1 MASKR
6 LLLLHR
12 LQKLGIVGLS
22 NWGLRKA
29 QAKSR
34 IPKFKVYRYG
44 LLAVLT
50 ALCCVVAVPMVGRT
64 ATPRVAA
71 NPFISLPNAQS
82 LPLSSTLLASVAD
95 STAQPL
101 PNLAKNPGSLDE
113 QAKTLYLAGR
123 FSEAVT
129 VLQQLLQEYQTNGD
143 LLGQAVVQSNLAL
156 NYQQLGR
163 TQEATQ
169 AITAALKGVE
179 KTQNSSERS
188 AVWAQSL
195 DVQANLQL
203 AKGEAEQAV
212 ATWEQA
218 AALYSQLGDTNRATL
233 TRVNQA
239 QALQALGLYRRSVS
253 TLTTLKQSL
262 HNQPDSLTKASNLL
276 SLGEALRVIGNL
288 EEAEVN
294 LKESLK
300 IAQNLKSSDAIGAA
314 YLSLGNLARTEA
326 DQKTAQAQPREAQKK
341 WQAALDLYQQ
351 ASVTP
356 TTSQTQLQAQLN
368 RLRLLIEMK
377 KWQEAQALYPQLQG
391 QIANLPL
398 GRPSIYAQVNLAR
411 SMMKLRT
418 RDEKPSSTPETGA
431 PQEIAQILAVAYQ
444 QAEQL
449 SDGRSQAVVLSDLGH
464 LYELQNQWTDAEQLT
479 QRALVLSQ
487 QSVNASDIDYEFSW
501 QLGRIFKA
509 QGKYQQA
516 IAAYDEAFER
526 SRSLRG
532 DLVATNPDVQFSFR
546 DSVEPVYR
554 QFVDLLLTPPSR
566 EAEPPQQNLQKARE
580 VLEALQ
586 VAQLQNFLQQACEEK
601 RLEIDRIIDQ
611 KDSQT
616 AVIYPI
622 ILDNRLEVMVKL
634 PKEEQ
639 LYRSST
645 EISRDSVAKTLKQFR
660 NTLETESPFAQPVQ
674 KAGKTVYDWL
684 IAPFSDRLEAGGIK
698 TLIFVLDGSLRT
710 IPMAALYDGE
720 RYLVEK
726 YAVSLVLGLEVRD
739 PEPLQRQN
747 IKVLAAG
754 LTDPPK
760 KFENTYSKLQN
771 VKRELDAINEA
782 KVPVKFI
789 LDQAF
794 TGENFQ
800 QAMTSNNYQ
809 VVHLATHGQF
819 GATRERTYLLV
830 ADGAIYVDQL
840 SELFRTRGQS
850 REDAVELLVL
860 SACKTASGNDRA
872 VLGIAGTAVQAGA
885 RSVIAGLWSLADDS
899 SVLFSQELYK
909 YLGEPGISR
918 AEALRRTQVAFLKDQ
933 NKYQHPRFWAPYV
946 LVGSW
951 L

>member
-6 LLLLHR
+6 LVLLHR
-12 LQKLGIVGLS
+12 LQKLGIVGLD
-22 NWGLRKA
+22 NWGLTKA

-34 IPKFKVYRYG
+34 LPKFKSYRYG

-64 ATPRVAA
+64 ATPTVAA
-71 NPFISLPNAQS
+71 NPSISVVKTQS
-82 LPLSSTLLASVAD
+82 LPLSSTFLASVAD
-95 STAQPL
+95 STAQSL
-101 PNLAKNPGSLDE
+101 PNMAKNAQTLDE

-123 FSEAVT
+123 FSEAVA

-143 LLGQAVVQSNLAL
+143 LLGEAVVQSNLAL
-156 NYQQLGR
+156 NYQQLGL

-169 AITAALKGVE
+169 VIAAALNRIE
-179 KTQNSSERS
+179 KVPNSSERL

-203 AKGEAEQAV
+203 GKGEAEQAV

-233 TRVNQA
+233 TRINQA

-253 TLTTLKQSL
+253 TLQTLKQSL
-262 HNQPDSLTKASNLL
+262 DKQPDSLTKASNLL
-276 SLGEALRVIGNL
+276 NLGEALRVIGNL
-288 EEAEVN
+288 EVAKAN
-294 LKESLK
+294 LEESLK
-300 IAQNLKSSDAIGAA
+300 IAENLKSADAIGAA

-326 DQKTAQAQPREAQKK
+326 DQKTAQAQTKEAQKQ
-341 WQAALDLYQQ
+341 WQAALDFYQK

-356 TTSQTQLQAQLN
+356 TSSQTQIQAQLN
-368 RLRLLIEMK
+368 HLSLLIEMK

-391 QIANLPL
+391 QIANLPV

-411 SMMKLRT
+411 SMMKLSR
-418 RDEKPSSTPETGA
+418 RGEQPSSTETA
-431 PQEIAQILAVAYQ
+431 PQEIAQILAVAYK

-449 SDGRSQAVVLSDLGH
+449 NDGRSQAVVLSDLGH
-464 LYELQNQWTDAEQLT
+464 LYELQNQWTEAEQLT

-509 QGKYQQA
+509 QGKYPEA

-526 SRSLRG
+526 SRSLRS

-554 QFVDLLLTPPSR
+554 QFVDLLLTPLSR

-586 VAQLQNFLQQACEEK
+586 IAQLQNFLQQACEEK

-634 PKEEQ
+634 PKENQ

-645 EISRDSVAKTLKQFR
+645 EISRDSVAKTLKQFKT
-660 NTLETESPFAQPVQ
+660 TLETESPFDQPVK

-684 IAPFSDRLEAGGIK
+684 IAPFSDRLEASNIK

-726 YAVSLVLGLEVRD
+726 YAVSLALGLEVRD
-739 PEPLQRQN
+739 PEPLLRQN
-747 IKVLAAG
+747 MKVLAAG

-760 KFENTYSKLQN
+760 KFENTYSKLKN
-771 VKRELDAINEA
+771 VKLELDAIKETN
-782 KVPVKFI
+782 VPVKFI

-794 TGENFQ
+794 TQSNFQ
-800 QAMTSNNYQ
+800 QAMNSNSYQ

-840 SELFRTRGQS
+840 SELFRTRGQR

-899 SVLFSQELYK
+899 SVLFAQELYK

-918 AEALRRTQVAFLKDQ
+918 AEALRRTQVAFLKDPK
-933 NKYQHPRFWAPYV
+933 KYQHPRFWAPYV

>member
-6 LLLLHR
+6 FVLLHR
-12 LQKLGIVGLS
+12 LQKLGIVGLG
-22 NWGLRKA
+22 NWGLRKTP
-29 QAKSR
+29 AKSR
-34 IPKFKVYRYG
+34 LPKFKGYRYG

-50 ALCCVVAVPMVGRT
+50 ALCCVVALPMVGKT
-64 ATPRVAA
+64 ATSRVVA
-71 NPFISLPNAQS
+71 NPSISVVKTHS
-82 LPLSSTLLASVAD
+82 LPLPSTLLATIAD

-101 PNLAKNPGSLDE
+101 PNLAKNPQSLDE

-129 VLQQLLQEYQTNGD
+129 VLQQLLQVYQTNGD

-156 NYQQLGR
+156 NYQQLGK

-169 AITAALKGVE
+169 AIAAALKGVE
-179 KTQNSSERS
+179 KTQNSSEQS

-203 AKGEAEQAV
+203 GKGEAEQAV

-218 AALYSQLGDTNRATL
+218 AALYSQLGDSNRATL
-233 TRVNQA
+233 TRINQA
-239 QALQALGLYRRSVS
+239 QALQALGLYKRSIS
-253 TLTTLKQSL
+253 TLTALKQSL
-262 HNQPDSLTKASNLL
+262 HNQPDSLTKASNLV

-368 RLRLLIEMK
+368 RLSLLIEMK
-377 KWQEAQALYPQLQG
+377 KWQEAQALYPQVQG
-391 QIANLPL
+391 QIRNLPL

-411 SMMKLRT
+411 SMMKLRA

-431 PQEIAQILAVAYQ
+431 PQDIAQILAVAYQ

-449 SDGRSQAVVLSDLGH
+449 ADGRSQAVVLSDLGH

-516 IAAYDEAFER
+516 IAAYDEAFQR
-526 SRSLRG
+526 SRSLRA

-554 QFVDLLLTPPSR
+554 QFVDLLLTPSSR

-634 PKEEQ
+634 PQEER

-645 EISRDSVAKTLKQFR
+645 ALSRDSVAKTLKQFR
-660 NTLETESPFAQPVQ
+660 TTLETKSPFDQPVK

-739 PEPLQRQN
+739 PEPLRRQN
-747 IKVLAAG
+747 MKVLAAG

-760 KFENTYSKLQN
+760 QFENTYSKLKN
-771 VKRELDAINEA
+771 VQREMGAIASAN
-782 KVPVKFI
+782 VPVKFI
-789 LDQAF
+789 RDQAF
-794 TGENFQ
+794 TGVNFK
-800 QAMTSNNYQ
+800 QALNSNSYQ

-850 REDAVELLVL
+850 REEAVELLVL

-899 SVLFSQELYK
+899 SVLFAQELYK

-918 AEALRRTQVAFLKDQ
+918 AEALRRTQVFLKDS
-933 NKYQHPRFWAPYV
+933 KGYQHPRFWAPYV